1 MKKTLLFICLLALS
15 IGKTVTQSNNH
26 LAASE
31 AIFSGANEVGGVAND
46 RNRAVRSVG
55 FQEKEISDFTLRNV
69 DGRMVST
76 ANFPN
81 AKGFA
86 VVFTCN
92 HCPFAKLY
100 TERFND
106 LHKKYAPLG
115 VPLLAINSM
124 DSLVYEEESFGLMQ
138 TRAREAGFQFPYLYD
153 AAQTVGKAFGAEHT
167 PHAFLIW
174 KTAGKWLVKYSGS
187 IDDNGEAPQ
196 NAKPFVANA
205 IDDLLAG
212 RAVREPET
220 ESFGCRIFYRK

>member
-1 MKKTLLFICLLALS
+1 MVGLLALS
-15 IGKTVTQSNNH
+15 IGQTLAQSNNAA
-26 LAASE
+26 LTTWAASE
-31 AIFSGANEVGGVAND
+31 AASPVANTTVSEAD
-46 RNRAVRSVG
+46 NLNAMHVA
-55 FQEKEISDFTLRNV
+55 EKEIADFTLRNV
-69 DGRMVST
+69 DERMIST
-76 ANFPN
+76 ADYPN

-106 LHKKYAPLG
+106 LHQKYTPLG

-138 TRAREAGFQFPYLYD
+138 SRAREAGFQFPYLYD
-153 AAQTVGKAFGAEHT
+153 ASQTVGKAFGAEHT
-167 PHAFLIW
+167 PHAFVIW
-174 KTAGKWLVKYSGS
+174 KEAGKWRVKYSGS
-187 IDDNGEAPQ
+187 IDDNGEEPQ
-196 NAKPFVANA
+196 KARPLVANA

-220 ESFGCRIFYRK
+220 ASFGCRIFYRK